1 MVSIKLKY
9 KIDDNKLM
17 FFINEKIYSLAAVMK
32 TTYMFI
38 DKVYIYLDYESE
50 NVIKVQFTFKEVCDK
65 SNMEKTV
72 NEFCN
77 ELLSQCLRIKIFKD
91 TKNIREL
98 ILGRA
103 LYNTCIENE
112 AGNQLSDKFSYYKLN
127 KDYKFKPEDELH
139 IGYDWKKSEEKS

>member
-1 MVSIKLKY
+1 MVSIKITY

-17 FFINEKIYSLAAVMK
+17 FFINEKIYSLTAVMK
-32 TTYMFI
+32 TAYMFI

-50 NVIKVQFTFKEVCDK
+50 NIIKVQFTFKEVYDK
-65 SNMEKTV
+65 SNMGKTV

-103 LYNTCIENE
+103 LYNTCIENDK
-112 AGNQLSDKFSYYKLN
+112 GSQLSDECSYYKLN
-127 KDYKFKPEDELH
+127 KDYKFECEDELH
-139 IGYDWKKSEEKS
+139 IGNEWKKSEEK